1 MVMVQKKSNNNYNGN
16 NNNSGYVSK
25 IRRLEGHE
33 NGLALNKVVAEEL
46 VD

>member
-25 IRRLEGHE
+25 IRRLESHE
-33 NGLALNKVVAEEL
+33 NGQKNLQIEVK
-46 VD
+46 